1 MSILYLFLFLT
12 FSLAVLFLVRCF
24 PCILPVYQ
32 GEPYAFLL
40 NLISYLSK
48 IKSWKKSGT
57 SIINLEYAQPLFSKD
72 KLYYIGTKQ

>member
-12 FSLAVLFLVRCF
+12 FSLTYLFLVRCF

-32 GEPYAFLL
+32 VAPYAFLL

-48 IKSWKKSGT
+48 KKSWKKSGT
-57 SIINLEYAQPLFSKD
+57 SIINLEYAQTLFSKD
-72 KLYYIGTKQ
+72 KLYCIGTKQ